1 MLIIELTY
9 KKPIDE
15 VNNFLDQHRS
25 FLNKYYENGIFLASG
40 PKNPRDGG
48 IIIAVANRETINTII
63 LEDPFYQYGIS
74 DYRIIEFE
82 PNRYCPGF
90 EKILEQLEKSCS

>member
-1 MLIIELTY
+1 MLLIELTY

-48 IIIAVANRETINTII
+48 IIIAVANREAINTII
-63 LEDPFYQYGIS
+63 LEDLFYQY
-74 DYRIIEFE
+74 
-82 PNRYCPGF
+82 
-90 EKILEQLEKSCS
+90 

>member
-1 MLIIELTY
+1 MLLIELTY

-25 FLNKYYENGIFLASG
+25 FLFNYYENGIFLASG

-48 IIIAVANRETINTII
+48 IIIAVANREAINTII
-63 LEDPFYQYGIS
+63 LEDPFYQY
-74 DYRIIEFE
+74 
-82 PNRYCPGF
+82 
-90 EKILEQLEKSCS
+90 

>member
-1 MLIIELTY
+1 MLLIELTY

-40 PKNPRDGG
+40 PKNPRAGG
-48 IIIAVANRETINTII
+48 IIIAVANREAINTII
-63 LEDPFYQYGIS
+63 LEDPFYQY
-74 DYRIIEFE
+74 
-82 PNRYCPGF
+82 
-90 EKILEQLEKSCS
+90 

>member
-1 MLIIELTY
+1 MLLIELTY

-48 IIIAVANRETINTII
+48 IIIAVANREAINTII
-63 LEDPFYQYGIS
+63 LEDPFYQY
-74 DYRIIEFE
+74 
-82 PNRYCPGF
+82 
-90 EKILEQLEKSCS
+90 

>member
-1 MLIIELTY
+1 MLLIELTY

-48 IIIAVANRETINTII
+48 IIIAVANREAINTII
-63 LEDPFYQYGIS
+63 LGDPFYQY
-74 DYRIIEFE
+74 
-82 PNRYCPGF
+82 
-90 EKILEQLEKSCS
+90 

>member
-1 MLIIELTY
+1 MLLIELTY

-40 PKNPRDGG
+40 PK
-48 IIIAVANRETINTII
+48 ILVMAV
-63 LEDPFYQYGIS
+63 S
-74 DYRIIEFE
+74 
-82 PNRYCPGF
+82 
-90 EKILEQLEKSCS
+90 

>member
-1 MLIIELTY
+1 MLIELTY

-48 IIIAVANRETINTII
+48 IIIAVANREAINTII
-63 LEDPFYQYGIS
+63 LEDPFYQY
-74 DYRIIEFE
+74 
-82 PNRYCPGF
+82 
-90 EKILEQLEKSCS
+90 

>member
-1 MLIIELTY
+1 MLLIELTY

-25 FLNKYYENGIFLASG
+25 FLFLYYENGIFLASG

-48 IIIAVANRETINTII
+48 IIIAVANREAINTII
-63 LEDPFYQYGIS
+63 LEDPFYQY
-74 DYRIIEFE
+74 
-82 PNRYCPGF
+82 
-90 EKILEQLEKSCS
+90 